1 MKNYSFI
8 ILAAIVCLSAT
19 PSHAQDRSNNE
30 AQTAPPPPVESPAPK
45 QPELTIDQQPPATT
59 PAKCQS
65 ADG

>member
-19 PSHAQDRSNNE
+19 PSHAQDRSNNDV
-30 AQTAPPPPVESPAPK
+30 QTVPPPVESPTPK
-45 QPELTIDQQPPATT
+45 QSELTIEQQSPA
-59 PAKCQS
+59 PAPDKCQS

>member
-8 ILAAIVCLSAT
+8 ILAAIACLSAT

-30 AQTAPPPPVESPAPK
+30 AQTAPPPVESPAPE
-45 QPELTIDQQPPATT
+45 QSELTIEPQPPATT
-59 PAKCQS
+59 PATCQS